1 MNVPR
6 ITIILVGLL
15 TLAGCGGG
23 EGTSSPPVTLD
34 GDLEPLE
41 SAFTYHTPEYHVRL
55 RQVLRKKA
63 PDDSLLQFL
72 VMPSFE
78 PETQLSLHRVGQGY
92 EVHIVT
98 PREQI
103 WYSKAPVDQIE
114 CIEARKGLPAATAER
129 LREVW
134 KQMLRRT
141 RYSEAPPTT
150 LDGTS
155 YAFLNLERG
164 PGRDWSGRASNPP
177 PGTRPNLLAQ
187 IGEDVIA
194 YVRADASAEPTLLAK
209 VDSALAQ
216 LEASLAK

>member
-6 ITIILVGLL
+6 TATLLAGLL
-15 TLAGCGGG
+15 LLAGCGRG
-23 EGTSSPPVTLD
+23 EGTPSPIVTLD

-41 SAFTYHTPEYHVRL
+41 SALTYHTPEYHVRL
-55 RQVLRKKA
+55 RQVLRQKA
-63 PDDSLLQFL
+63 PDDGLLQFL

-78 PETQLSLHRVGQGY
+78 PETLLSLHRVGQGY
-92 EVHIVT
+92 EAHIVT

-103 WYSKAPVDQIE
+103 WYSKTPVDQIE
-114 CIEARKGLPAATAER
+114 CTEAKQGFPAATAER
-129 LREVW
+129 LLVVW

-164 PGRDWSGRASNPP
+164 VGRDWSGRTSNPL

-194 YVRADASAEPTLLAK
+194 YVRADAAAAPALLTK
-209 VDSALAQ
+209 VDTALAQ
-216 LEASLAK
+216 LEASLAR

>member
-6 ITIILVGLL
+6 TATILAGLL
-15 TLAGCGGG
+15 ALAGCGRG
-23 EGTSSPPVTLD
+23 EGTPSPIVTLD

-41 SAFTYHTPEYHVRL
+41 SALTYQTAEYHVRL
-55 RQVLRKKA
+55 RQVLRQKA
-63 PDDSLLQFL
+63 PDDCVLQFL
-72 VMPSFE
+72 AMPSFQ
-78 PETQLSLHRVGQGY
+78 PETLLSLHRVGQGY
-92 EVHIVT
+92 EAQVLS
-98 PREQI
+98 PKEQI

-114 CIEARKGLPAATAER
+114 CIEARKGFPAATAER

-150 LDGTS
+150 LDGIS

-164 PGRDWSGRASNPP
+164 GGPSGRTSNPL

-194 YVRADASAEPTLLAK
+194 YVRADAAAAAALLAK
-209 VDSALAQ
+209 VDTALAQ
-216 LEASLAK
+216 LEASLAR